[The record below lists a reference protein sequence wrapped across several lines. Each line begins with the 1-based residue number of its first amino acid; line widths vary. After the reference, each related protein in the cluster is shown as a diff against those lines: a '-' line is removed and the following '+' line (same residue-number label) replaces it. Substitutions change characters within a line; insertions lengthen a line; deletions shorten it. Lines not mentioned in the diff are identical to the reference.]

1 MLSLVRWMMIQARKK
16 AEPSRDRSWLSYTLT
31 LSILI
36 LSVISYV
43 FLHDGTSYDAGQM
56 HGQGMLSTLALML
69 FRFGCA
75 YLVIHSAVVWMVRN
89 PTPGIMSPLFRAD
102 REIRMHQST
111 GFERL
116 VPFSSWTM
124 LVFGV
129 AMLCNGLGSLWY
141 LLVGEP
147 SSLVLHLGTALFATA
162 YSSAALTSIIVRYVI
177 LPAQMKEGED
187 IYHMFLPHEQVM
199 HNWAL
204 ILLSCELVFG
214 TLSIRLPMMMLG
226 LTYGAVYL
234 MFAEAWARYGGGY
247 YVYDFIDPRPKEG
260 PVYLVALMLI
270 CSVAFLLGF
279 GISEVRESYPLLA
292 FGLIIAFVGLS
303 TRFGPPAGYEPR
315 AE

>member
-1 MLSLVRWMMIQARKK
+1 MLSVVHWIMIQARKK
-16 AEPSRDRSWLSYTLT
+16 AEPSSDRSVLSYSLT
-31 LSILI
+31 VLI
-36 LSVISYV
+36 LVVSVASYV
-43 FLHDGTSYDAGQM
+43 FLHDGGSFDAAQM
-56 HGQGMLSTLALML
+56 YGEGTLSTIALML

-89 PTPGIMSPLFRAD
+89 PTPGMMSPLFRAD

-124 LVFGV
+124 LMFGL
-129 AMLCNGLGSLWY
+129 AMLWNGIGSLWY
-141 LLVGEP
+141 VLVGEP
-147 SSLVLHLGTALFATA
+147 SNLFQHLGTALFATA

-187 IYHMFLPHEQVM
+187 ISHMFLPHEQVM

-204 ILLSCELVFG
+204 IFLSCELVFG

-234 MFAEAWARYGGGY
+234 IFAEAWARFGGGY

-260 PVYLVALMLI
+260 PIYLVALMLI

-279 GISEVRESYPLLA
+279 GISEARESYPFVA
-292 FGLIIAFVGLS
+292 FALIATFVGLS
-303 TRFGPPAGYEPR
+303 ARFGPPAGYQPR
-315 AE
+315 TE